1 MQFAQLIASR
11 CASPLIGSRA
21 KGLARRVFV
30 WSAHLAKSLPLLA
43 LLWASLPARATDPV
57 TSGQENLR
65 AGHYAL
71 ALRQFETAERQ
82 APTPQESGK
91 AAGYLGMIHFQ
102 LRHDELARTYLER
115 AIKLTAGGGREL
127 ARWKSTLAHLLAAQ
141 GASERA
147 RGLQGEA
154 LALAG
159 DDALLRAGI
168 ELGGIDLL
176 PHEQRQAALLALEE
190 RLRTAPVGPERS
202 AYLVHLAAQAAKQ
215 GDQGRILAHRA
226 LNAAKDGAG
235 VHTRLQAEVLGELA
249 QLYEEAGQ
257 AVDALQLNHQALG
270 VAPHEFRDLLLE
282 LDWRQGRLLRS
293 LARRDEARGYYRR
306 AVEHVEAVR
315 ADMPLTYRDGR
326 SAFRDTL
333 EPLYLQYADL
343 LLTQAGS
350 EPSGSAQETL
360 RLARQVVELIKQ
372 SEFEEFLGGRCAV
385 HPVAATV
392 VDAVEARTAVVY
404 PIILPDRLELLVSIG
419 GKLRQF
425 GRPVSGEVF
434 RDAVRRFAGS
444 LRSASDDVLDQARTL
459 HGWLIEPVEPWLREN
474 QVQSLVV
481 VPDGVMRLIPL
492 AALHD
497 GQRFLAERY
506 AVSISPGLSLIA
518 PAHLEMR
525 RSEALL
531 AGLDEPGDVVDHL
544 PESFLTALAGEG
556 AAVMRERGRALALAS
571 NRSRGL
577 SPLDPAHRG
586 RIREALR
593 LPGVVEELRNLSAV
607 VPATVLLGK
616 DFTAARFKQEL
627 MGKPYAVVHIASH
640 GIMGPTAESSFIM
653 AYDQVMDWDQLRLL
667 LRSDKFAR
675 QPLELLSLSA
685 CQTAEGDDRAPLGF
699 SGIALKTGVRS
710 TLGTLWPV
718 NDQAASAFMT
728 AFYRKLREPG
738 VSRAKALQE
747 AQRHLLRDKAFRHPY
762 FWAPFSL
769 VGDWL

>member
-1 MQFAQLIASR
+1 MRHVI
-11 CASPLIGSRA
+11 
-21 KGLARRVFV
+21 V
-30 WSAHLAKSLPLLA
+30 WSVSLSKSLPLLA
-43 LLWASLPARATDPV
+43 LLLASPPARATDPV
-57 TSGQENLR
+57 TSGLEYLR

-71 ALRQFETAERQ
+71 AMRHFEIAERQ
-82 APTPQESGK
+82 APSPQERAK

-102 LRHDELARTYLER
+102 LRHDKLAGTFLER
-115 AIKLTAGGGREL
+115 AIKLTTDGGREL

-141 GASERA
+141 GESERA
-147 RGLQGEA
+147 RALQGQA
-154 LALAG
+154 LSLAG
-159 DDALLRAGI
+159 DERLLRAGI

-176 PHEQRQAALLALEE
+176 PRVQRQAALQALDE
-190 RLRTAPVGPERS
+190 RLRTAPIGPERS
-202 AYLVHLAAQAAKQ
+202 AYLVNLAAQAAKL
-215 GDQGRILAHRA
+215 GNQGRILAHRA
-226 LNAAKDGAG
+226 LNAARDGAG
-235 VHTRLQAEVLGELA
+235 MHTRLQAEVLGELA

-257 AVDALQLNHQALG
+257 TEDALQLNHQALAA
-270 VAPHEFRDLLLE
+270 APDEFHDLLLD

-293 LARRDEARGYYRR
+293 LARRDEARDYYRR

-326 SAFRDTL
+326 SSFRDTL

-343 LLTQAGS
+343 LLNQAGS
-350 EPSGSAQETL
+350 EPHGPAQDTL

-372 SEFEEFLGGRCAV
+372 SEFEDFLGGRCAV
-385 HPVAATV
+385 QPVSATV
-392 VDAVEARTAVVY
+392 VDAVEPQTAVLY

-419 GKLRQF
+419 GNLKQF
-425 GRPVSGEVF
+425 GRPVAGEVL
-434 RDAVRRFAGS
+434 RNAVRRFAGS
-444 LRSASDDVLDQARTL
+444 LRSASDDVLDLARVL
-459 HGWLIEPVEPWLREN
+459 HGWLIEPVEPWLREK
-474 QVQSLVV
+474 QVQTLVV

-492 AALHD
+492 AALYD

-531 AGLDEPGDVVDHL
+531 AGLDEPGDVIDQL
-544 PESFLTALAGEG
+544 PGTFLDGIDIEG
-556 AAVMRERGRALALAS
+556 TRGLHARRRALS
-571 NRSRGL
+571 TTGNRPRGSL
-577 SPLDPAHRG
+577 SPDPGARSS
-586 RIREALR
+586 IREALR
-593 LPGVVEELRNLSAV
+593 LPGVAQELNNLSAV
-607 VPATVLLGK
+607 MPSTVLLGK

-627 MGKPYAVVHIASH
+627 MGKPYAIVHIASH
-640 GIMGPTAESSFIM
+640 GIMGPTAETSFIL
-653 AYDQVMDWDQLRLL
+653 AYDQVMNWDQLRLL

-675 QPLELLSLSA
+675 QPVELLSLSA

-728 AFYRKLREPG
+728 AFYHQLREPG

-747 AQRHLLRDKAFRHPY
+747 AQRHLLSDKALRHPY